1 MVNITIFAPMKR
13 KIARYITQHCL
24 LNSKG
29 TVIIALS
36 GGADSV
42 ALLSV
47 LHALNYNCHAVHCN
61 FHLRGE
67 ESTRD
72 ELFVRGLCDKQN
84 IPLSVTAFDTEQ
96 YARNNSLSIEMA
108 ARELRYNLFEEM
120 RIKLNAQAIAVAH
133 HRDDSAETVLLNL
146 IRGTGL
152 KGLHGIRPR
161 NGYIVRPLLCVGR
174 NEILKYLE
182 EYGIDFVTDSTNM
195 QTDYT
200 RNKIRLE
207 LLPLM
212 KQINPSI
219 LQSIAATAD
228 RIAEAESIYKK
239 AVDEAIGRVKCGN
252 EINIEKL
259 ILEPAPETLLHEI
272 LSPLGFNSKQTA
284 DIYSVCEA
292 ESGKIFE
299 SEEWMVLKDRREF
312 IIHPKASI
320 QEATITLP
328 EEGCV
333 TTANGIL
340 ELKKEEFNGTIN
352 KSRNI
357 AVLDYDTLKLPLILR
372 KTQKGDK
379 FIPLGMKGKKLVSDY
394 LTDRKYSLIEKR
406 EQYVIADANGNIVWL
421 VNERPAAQFCISER
435 THSVLSIEWKR

>member
-13 KIARYITQHCL
+13 KIARYIAQHCL
-24 LNSKG
+24 LNNEES
-29 TVIIALS
+29 VIVALS

-72 ELFVRGLCDKQN
+72 ELFVRGLCDKLN

-96 YARNNSLSIEMA
+96 YAHNNSLSIEMA
-108 ARELRYNLFEEM
+108 ARELRYNLFEEI
-120 RIKLNAQAIAVAH
+120 RIKLKAQAIAVAH

-239 AVDEAIGRVKCGN
+239 AVDEAAGRVKSGN

-259 ILEPAPETLLHEI
+259 MLEPAPETLLHEI

-284 DIYSVCEA
+284 DIYSVREA
-292 ESGKIFE
+292 ESGRIFE
-299 SEEWMVLKDRREF
+299 SEEWMVLKDRGRF
-312 IIHPKASI
+312 IIHPKASK
-320 QEATITLP
+320 QEVTIILP
-328 EEGCV
+328 KEGYV

-357 AVLDYDTLKLPLILR
+357 AVLDYDTLKFPLILR
-372 KTQKGDK
+372 KTQRGDK

-406 EQYVIADANGNIVWL
+406 EQLVIADANGNIVWL
-421 VNERPAAQFCISER
+421 VNERPAAQFCISEH
-435 THSVLSIEWKR
+435 TLSVLSIEWKR